1 MAVPVLV
8 TFRNMATS
16 DAVTEYAKS
25 RAVALYRV
33 CDRIVN
39 CRVTIEMDS
48 RRGTSV
54 FHVRIELSLPGEDL
68 VIHRDATDH
77 AASHE
82 DVMLAVK
89 GAFQLAKHQ
98 LQERRRKEHDQ
109 PKYMGA
115 YRSATAAA
123 KGT

>member
-1 MAVPVLV
+1 
-8 TFRNMATS
+8 MATS
-16 DAVTEYAKS
+16 DAVTEYVKT
-25 RAVALYRV
+25 RAGALYRV

-54 FHVRIELSLPGEDL
+54 FHVRIELSMPGEDV

-77 AASHE
+77 ETSHE

-89 GAFQLAKHQ
+89 GAFQLAKHKV
-98 LQERRRKEHDQ
+98 QERMRREHEQ